1 MVKKYGS
8 NKKYCDNESINYF
21 DIQPNKKQYIN
32 QSIEGKNKYLIYI
45 YNHIFH

>member
-21 DIQPNKKQYIN
+21 DIQPNKKQNIN
-32 QSIEGKNKYLIYI
+32 QSIEGIKKNIFYL
-45 YNHIFH
+45 